1 MTTADALYAQG
12 QEVRRRLAGGG
23 AFVGSQPG
31 AYDLVPGLSRIVD
44 EALFGGIWGRPHL
57 DIRYRS
63 LATISVLTVLGRT
76 PQLKVHIRGGLNLG
90 LSPATITEAIAHL
103 AFYGGLPAALNALQV
118 AGEVFAERPEW
129 QREAPRPAP
138 PRPPTLEE
146 RVQRGNEMRVRL
158 WGVEE
163 ARQGV
168 KGVEELAP
176 DFVRLVDAYLFG
188 EMYYRPSL
196 DLKERAVCTLA
207 ALTALG
213 RERRLARYIRA
224 ALRVGLSRQEV
235 VEVLCHT
242 AFYCGLPAALDALA
256 VAKEVFTRDG
266 P

>member
-1 MTTADALYAQG
+1 
-12 QEVRRRLAGGG
+12 
-23 AFVGSQPG
+23 
-31 AYDLVPGLSRIVD
+31 
-44 EALFGGIWGRPHL
+44 
-57 DIRYRS
+57 
-63 LATISVLTVLGRT
+63 
-76 PQLKVHIRGGLNLG
+76 
-90 LSPATITEAIAHL
+90 
-103 AFYGGLPAALNALQV
+103 
-118 AGEVFAERPEW
+118 
-129 QREAPRPAP
+129 
-138 PRPPTLEE
+138 
-146 RVQRGNEMRVRL
+146 
-158 WGVEE
+158 
-163 ARQGV
+163 
-168 KGVEELAP
+168 
-176 DFVRLVDAYLFG
+176 VDAYLFG